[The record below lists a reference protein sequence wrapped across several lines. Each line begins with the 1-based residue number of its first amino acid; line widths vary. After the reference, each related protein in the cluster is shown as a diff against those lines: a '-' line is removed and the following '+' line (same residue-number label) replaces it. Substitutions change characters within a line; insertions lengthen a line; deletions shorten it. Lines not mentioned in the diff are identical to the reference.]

1 LQNYRKFIV
10 PLVVVLV
17 LGGIVAL
24 KRASGDAAKDTRRTS
39 APLVRTEQPVRQLVR
54 YQLTCTGDVD
64 AFQQATIYARINGAL
79 EKVSVNLGSVVRKGQ
94 VLALIDSVEPYDQVQ
109 QMAATY
115 QNAALSY
122 ERSKSLLGSNL
133 ISKQDV
139 DNADAALKVARANYE
154 LAKTRLGYTKIIA
167 PFPGIITKR
176 YLDPGTYLA
185 SSSTPLFQ
193 LMFIDSV
200 KVLINVQE
208 RDLVSVKP
216 GTKAEITV
224 DTYGNRIFPG
234 AVTRMA
240 DALDLSTRSMAVEI
254 DIPNYDHILKPG
266 MFATVNLIIG
276 DHQNAITV
284 PTMALQKDDS
294 GSFVYVA
301 DNDVARQKRIIL
313 GIEQGSRTEIIS
325 GLEGSE
331 PVIVVGQQLVKNG
344 GFINVQK

>member
-1 LQNYRKFIV
+1 MQKYRKFAL
-10 PLVVVLV
+10 PLVIVVV

-24 KRASGDAAKDTRRTS
+24 KRASSDATKDMRRNN
-39 APLVRTEQPVRQLVR
+39 APLVKTELPIRELVR
-54 YQLTCTGDVD
+54 YQLTYTGDVD
-64 AFQQATIYARINGAL
+64 AYQQATIYARINGAL
-79 EKVSVNLGSVVRKGQ
+79 EKVNVNLGSAVRRGQ
-94 VLALIDSVEPYDQVQ
+94 VLALVDSVEPYDQVQ
-109 QMAATY
+109 QTAATY
-115 QNAALSY
+115 QNARLSFQ
-122 ERSKSLLGSNL
+122 RSESLLGSNL

-139 DNADAALKVARANYE
+139 DNAEAALKVALANYE
-154 LAKTRLGYTKIIA
+154 LAKTRLGYTRIVA

-176 YLDPGTYLA
+176 FLDPGTYLA

-200 KVLINVQE
+200 KVVINVQE
-208 RDLVSVKP
+208 RDLISVKP

-224 DTYGNRIFPG
+224 DAYGSRIFPG
-234 AVTRMA
+234 SVTRMA

-266 MFATVNLIIG
+266 MFATVNLIVG
-276 DHQNAITV
+276 DHPNAITV

-301 DNDVARQKRIIL
+301 DNDIARQKRIVP
-313 GIEQGSRTEIIS
+313 GIEQGSRTEITS
-325 GLEGSE
+325 GLEGTE

-344 GFINVQK
+344 GFINVQR

>member
-1 LQNYRKFIV
+1 MQKYRKFV
-10 PLVVVLV
+10 LPLVIVVV

-24 KRASGDAAKDTRRTS
+24 KRASGDAGKETRRNN
-39 APLVRTEQPVRQLVR
+39 APLIKSEQPVRELVR
-54 YQLTCTGDVD
+54 YQLTYTGDVD
-64 AFQQATIYARINGAL
+64 AYQQATIYARINGAL
-79 EKVSVNLGSVVRKGQ
+79 EKVNVNLGSVVKKGS
-94 VLALIDSVEPYDQVQ
+94 VLALVDSVEPYDQVQ
-109 QMAATY
+109 QTAATY
-115 QNAALSY
+115 QNARLAY

-139 DNADAALKVARANYE
+139 DNAEAALKVARANYE
-154 LAKTRLGYTKIIA
+154 LAGTRLGYTKIIA

-200 KVLINVQE
+200 KIVINVQE
-208 RDLVSVKP
+208 RDLVNVKP

-224 DTYGNRIFPG
+224 DAYGGRIFPG

-254 DIPNYDHILKPG
+254 DMPNYDHVLKPG
-266 MFATVNLIIG
+266 MFATVNLIVG
-276 DHQNAITV
+276 DHPNAITV
-284 PTMALQKDDS
+284 PTMAIQKDDS
-294 GSFVYVA
+294 GSFVYIA
-301 DNDVARQKRIIL
+301 DKDIARQKRVVP
-313 GIEQGSRTEIIS
+313 GIEQGSRTEIVS
-325 GLEGSE
+325 GLDGSE

-344 GFINVQK
+344 GFIDVQR